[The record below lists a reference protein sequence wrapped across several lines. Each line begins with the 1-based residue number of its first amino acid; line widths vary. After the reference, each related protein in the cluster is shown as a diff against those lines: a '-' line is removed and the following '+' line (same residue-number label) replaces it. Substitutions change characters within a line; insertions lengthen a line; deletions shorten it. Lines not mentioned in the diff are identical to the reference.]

1 MNKNSINDPSLFLD
15 DEFEEVKLTP
25 QKVIC
30 LGMEFESED
39 ARRAYFREELRKK
52 LPELKKIEGFP
63 IGEDDDIINLSDP
76 PFYTACP
83 NPWLEKVYSKN
94 DKNVLIPFSDDL
106 FVDNRHPVYSYHPY
120 HTKVPPTIIKKL
132 IEYYTDENDVVLDVF
147 CGSGMT
153 GVAAR
158 ELNRKIIESDLSPI
172 ATFISGVNST
182 SFDTSKVIFYI
193 NKIIDK
199 VEEKLGW
206 MYKTLKNN
214 VLYTANYYVWSDV
227 FSCPECCKEF
237 PIFPYGVIHYGNK
250 VETKKE
256 FTCPN
261 CGLSLN
267 IRKISRVIEGNL
279 KKAIPV
285 WVNAGKGRNR
295 INQETDE
302 YEQNLIDKI
311 KDYSIT

>member
-182 SFDTSKVIFYI
+182 SFDTSLIPQHF
-193 NKIIDK
+193 D
-199 VEEKLGW
+199 L
-206 MYKTLKNN
+206 TL
-214 VLYTANYYVWSDV
+214 
-227 FSCPECCKEF
+227 F
-237 PIFPYGVIHYGNK
+237 
-250 VETKKE
+250 
-256 FTCPN
+256 
-261 CGLSLN
+261 
-267 IRKISRVIEGNL
+267 IS
-279 KKAIPV
+279 
-285 WVNAGKGRNR
+285 
-295 INQETDE
+295 
-302 YEQNLIDKI
+302 
-311 KDYSIT
+311 S